1 MAYPTLALHLLI
13 SAPGD
18 VPLEDMAV
26 IRKTI
31 SQWNLNLGRHV
42 GLTVLPVSW
51 TEHAVAEFGERP
63 QEILNHQIVEGAD
76 LAVALF
82 QDLPSTG
89 RSSVISTTS
98 SAERRRN
105 SSSRSSPRKTR
116 NRRGQTLLRASGRVP
131 RCARA

>member
-18 VPLEDMAV
+18 VPLADMAV

-63 QEILNHQIVEGAD
+63 QEILNHQIMELQEAGDAPGTNK
-76 LAVALF
+76 AATKS
-82 QDLPSTG
+82 PTEASTAH
-89 RSSVISTTS
+89 SSTCD
-98 SAERRRN
+98 RR
-105 SSSRSSPRKTR
+105 
-116 NRRGQTLLRASGRVP
+116 
-131 RCARA
+131 